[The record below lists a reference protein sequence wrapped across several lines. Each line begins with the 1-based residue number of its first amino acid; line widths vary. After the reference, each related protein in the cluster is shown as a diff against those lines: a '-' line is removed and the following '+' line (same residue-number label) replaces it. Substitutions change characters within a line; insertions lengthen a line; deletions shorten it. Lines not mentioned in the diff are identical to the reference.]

1 MSEIIVCYGPFKA
14 LKYFFPFSAG
24 QGDLWRYSSKS
35 SHSVVLTVIFVRPKV
50 RDYFSDPSPITFDLS
65 AALYCATIHV
75 EFRHCAF
82 SLSNTIPV
90 DLSSFMLSYPFCAFF
105 AALLKAEALTS
116 HGSISSHKG
125 EKKTT
130 RRTPTETW
138 GSPSSIRRLLL
149 LSVSWAYLFLPIVLL
164 LLLLRPSLSGSCRRE
179 YDP

>member
-1 MSEIIVCYGPFKA
+1 M
-14 LKYFFPFSAG
+14 
-24 QGDLWRYSSKS
+24 
-35 SHSVVLTVIFVRPKV
+35 RPKV

-82 SLSNTIPV
+82 SLSNIIPV

-125 EKKTT
+125 KKKTT

-164 LLLLRPSLSGSCRRE
+164 LLLLLLRPSVSPFFVDSDSFLFGRTTDCSVGIKACLAPVAENTTLEGRGITV
-179 YDP
+179 P